1 MIQSGRPGIKH
12 EVPHSIRQYWD
23 VRDELPVLDGVIYR
37 GKRIVVPPTMRPA
50 MLEITHET
58 HLGTV
63 KCIQRD
69 REALHWP
76 GMSAQ
81 IEEKVKDCSICHD
94 HAPAQCKEPLI
105 QSAVPDVPWSNAAS
119 DIFTFEGENYLLLVD
134 YYSKYI
140 EVSSVGDMASTETIR
155 ALKEH
160 FGQHGIPSKLITDSG
175 SQYTSKEFE
184 NFAKSY
190 NFEHVLVSPKHPQA
204 NGEAEAAVK
213 TVKTLWRKNKDKN
226 KALLSYRATP
236 IPGTDLSPSQLC
248 KGRRLRTTLPIVQDL
263 LKPEAYNSREIKRRM
278 KDAKQRQKY
287 YYDRRSAK
295 EQPCLKPGDH
305 VRVRPNPGSR
315 EWRAATVVQGRTSP
329 RSYVVDTG
337 GQRIRRNRLALRTDT
352 EKSYIGYKRCHPN
365 INLEQDSMALDS
377 RPPQRI
383 PPAQL
388 VQAHHEIEDN
398 RDIQQSPTRVGPTQI
413 TNETESEQV
422 TRYGREIKRPVK
434 LDW

>member
-1 MIQSGRPGIKH
+1 
-12 EVPHSIRQYWD
+12 
-23 VRDELPVLDGVIYR
+23 
-37 GKRIVVPPTMRPA
+37 
-50 MLEITHET
+50 
-58 HLGTV
+58 
-63 KCIQRD
+63 
-69 REALHWP
+69 
-76 GMSAQ
+76 MSAQ

-105 QSAVPDVPWSNAAS
+105 PSAVPDVPWSNAAS

-140 EVSSVGDMASTETIR
+140 EVSRLGDMTSTETIR

-160 FGQHGIPSKLITDSG
+160 FGQHGIPSKLIMDCG

-204 NGEAEAAVK
+204 NSEAEAAVK

-236 IPGTDLSPSQLC
+236 ISGTDLSPSQLC
-248 KGRRLRTTLPIVQDL
+248 MERRLRTTLPIVQDL

-287 YYDRRSAK
+287 YYDRRGTK

-305 VRVRPNPGSR
+305 VRVKPNPGSR
-315 EWRAATVVQGRTSP
+315 EWRAATVVQGHTSP

-337 GQRIRRNRLALRTDT
+337 GQRIRRNRVALRTDT

-388 VQAHHEIEDN
+388 EQAHHEIEDN
-398 RDIQQSPTRVGPTQI
+398 RDIQQSPTRVGPTKI

-422 TRYGREIKRPVK
+422 TRYGREIKRPAK